1 MQFTHWTIEFDIREH
16 GSLMQRQESLHF
28 HRKRRITLV
37 SLQNMIEQ
45 VVTGFGFI
53 GAGLE
58 PNQTNKGVSQKVV
71 SDLPCICTF
80 GTDFKRIHFQVF
92 VNFQKVE
99 IFRLNGQELP
109 KVFLLTKNQGLTPF
123 LPVTYS
129 KPVFGQE

>member
-1 MQFTHWTIEFDIREH
+1 MRFTHWTIEFDIREH
-16 GSLMQRQESLHF
+16 GSLMQRQESFHL

-80 GTDFKRIHFQVF
+80 GTDFKRIHFQIF
-92 VNFQKVE
+92 SNIQNVE
-99 IFRLNGQELP
+99 IFRLNGQGPPE
-109 KVFLLTKNQGLTPF
+109 VLLLIKDQGLTTF
-123 LPVTYS
+123 LLFFICVIYDTL
-129 KPVFGQE
+129 